1 MSLPDDDNE
10 EYENEQWFP
19 FPFIALLPDDDDE
32 KDDAKQDFQ
41 GPQLVRRDWGIPTFQ
56 DQMDRGI
63 RKFQLQCL
71 DDDEDEK
78 DAQASMVVASATS
91 DISKPTVII
100 HLEHRLHSTG
110 SDLWDSALVLA
121 HALPRLLPVIREP
134 TEWMK
139 WRHNYQGYHDNH
151 FGVTSMFRQK
161 ANRLAVL
168 ELGSGT
174 GAVGLYC
181 SKCLGMRQ
189 VILTDLKDNL
199 SLIRKN
205 CLANQVCPT
214 AAVADFTDARRGSD
228 IVEDSYN
235 SSPSNSVTICALDWT
250 DPELPH
256 PVVMAIQEQRL
267 DLIIG
272 SDLCTSTKSLFL

>member
-1 MSLPDDDNE
+1 MSLPDEDNE
-10 EYENEQWFP
+10 ENENEQWFP
-19 FPFIALLPDDDDE
+19 FPSIALLTDDDDE

-41 GPQLVRRDWGIPTFQ
+41 RPQLVRRDWGIPTFQ

-63 RKFQLQCL
+63 RTFQLQCL
-71 DDDEDEK
+71 DDDEDDK

-91 DISKPTVII
+91 DFSKPTVII

-139 WRHNYQGYHDNH
+139 WRHNYQEYHDNH
-151 FGVTSMFRQK
+151 FVVTSRFRQQ
-161 ANRLAVL
+161 ANRLAVF

-189 VILTDLKDNL
+189 VILSDLQDNL

-205 CLANQVCPT
+205 CLANHVCLAT
-214 AAVADFTDARRGSD
+214 AAEAIEEDCSDARRG
-228 IVEDSYN
+228 IDSVKN
-235 SSPSNSVTICALDWT
+235 SNSMTICALDWT

-256 PVVMAIQEQRL
+256 PVVMDIQEQRL

-272 SDLCTSTKSLFL
+272 SDLCKSTKSLFL